1 MKTQMKFLLFLLFF
15 TSSTLLATAQEEM
28 PSVAG
33 VKLGE
38 SYSTCKVKLDKRF
51 NGGKESYPITAN
63 ELTYY
68 NVTFADEYFDYVD
81 FYFQTDGTV
90 TRLSCIVFTK
100 SFDLADVEYA
110 KEQRDR
116 LFKSYSDKYEVRW
129 DGVDKND
136 FKYYVLGH
144 NPIKPEEGL
153 IVIGITKGKN
163 NKGEMKLWTKV
174 SYGPVLLIN
183 PTDEI

>member
-33 VKLGE
+33 VKFGE
-38 SYSTCKVKLDKRF
+38 SYSTCKAKLDKRF

-63 ELTYY
+63 ELTYRD
-68 NVTFADEYFDYVD
+68 VTFADEYFDYVK

-90 TRLSCIVFTK
+90 THLSFIVFDR
-100 SFDLADVEYA
+100 SFDLADVKYA

-129 DGVDKND
+129 DGVNEDD

-144 NPIKPEEGL
+144 DPIKPEEGL
-153 IVIGITKGKN
+153 IVIETTKIKN
-163 NKGEMKLWTKV
+163 NKGEMKLWTEV